1 MSLKAHP
8 KFRLHIFHKIAL
20 LGLLGMLGMLLL
32 GGIDYRDTVHIDN
45 AERTCQ
51 HGKVSAVVAKEGHN
65 LDARSARRHRRPAS

>member
-20 LGLLGMLGMLLL
+20 LGLLGMLLL
-32 GGIDYRDTVHIDN
+32 GGIDYRATVHIDN

-65 LDARSARRHRRPAS
+65 LDPRSARRHRRPAR